1 MERVIS
7 AFQFGGV
14 VALAMAAAIVMTGC
28 STPEVRTIVVPAER
42 IHVNRPQLPVETLPD
57 TANAAEVF
65 SAYEQSLMLCIGYA
79 KQLEAANK

>member
-1 MERVIS
+1 MERVIA
-7 AFQFGGV
+7 AFKLGASI
-14 VALAMAAAIVMTGC
+14 ALAVAIALALAGC

-42 IHVNRPQLPVETLPD
+42 IQVNRPQLPVETLPD